1 MTEDKSKFTVISFSC
16 DICTV
21 KFARSLNNHIRT
33 HIGEKP
39 YSCNISK
46 KRFLRMEILRDTRK
60 HIQGRNRFLVMFVTK
75 GLVKREALTDI
86 LELIPGRNLIHVL
99 SATKSSSL

>member
-1 MTEDKSKFTVISFSC
+1 
-16 DICTV
+16 
-21 KFARSLNNHIRT
+21 
-33 HIGEKP
+33 
-39 YSCNISK
+39 
-46 KRFLRMEILRDTRK
+46 MEILRDTRK

-99 SATKSSSL
+99 SATKSSPK